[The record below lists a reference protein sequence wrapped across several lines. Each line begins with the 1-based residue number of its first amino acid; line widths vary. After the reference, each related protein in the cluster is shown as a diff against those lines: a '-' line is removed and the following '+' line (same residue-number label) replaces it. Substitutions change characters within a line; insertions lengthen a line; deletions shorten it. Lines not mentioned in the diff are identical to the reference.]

1 MKRIIIVF
9 LVAGFFTG
17 CHSGKKKSSKH
28 FSKRSHYSAAAK
40 SAPATTGSATASSS
54 KVSRINSA
62 EPEEAQANQPVSRLD
77 SLLGNTGG
85 SRYYN
90 SDGTNFQGAS
100 GVGTGSSYASGAY
113 AAAKAKK
120 KAKKKRVYNEDE
132 LNPDFIQSANYTTTT
147 MPADTANNPIAD
159 TTNSANIGW

>member
-28 FSKRSHYSAAAK
+28 FSKRSTYSAK
-40 SAPATTGSATASSS
+40 VHSAPGTTGTATASSS

-62 EPEEAQANQPVSRLD
+62 EPEETQANQPMSRLD

-85 SRYYN
+85 NRYYN

-100 GVGTGSSYASGAY
+100 GAGTGSSYASGAY
-113 AAAKAKK
+113 AAAKAK

-132 LNPDFIQSANYTTTT
+132 LNPDFIQSANSNTTTL
-147 MPADTANNPIAD
+147 PADTANNPIAD
-159 TTNSANIGW
+159 TTNTANIGW